1 MEAKANKTGANA
13 ESIFSEPV
21 VNALNCEFAKQTREQ
36 AVGLRRALRGV
47 PAGRGSE
54 RLRSRLKRGG
64 FATSAQ
70 HEVSNGL
77 PLLNIE
83 NQEVYMAEL
92 KYSGTYEA
100 ALETSKKIEVDILK
114 NPQKYRV
121 LTGDRP
127 TGRLHIGHYFGSLQN
142 RVRLSK
148 LGVPTM
154 ILIADYQ
161 VLTDHDAYQEISQN
175 TKQLVIDYIA
185 SGIEPS
191 DNVLIFPHSYIPEAN
206 QLMVPFLTL
215 VTNAELSR
223 NPTVKEEIQS
233 AGLKSVNAGM
243 YTYPVHQAVDILF
256 CKGNVVP
263 VGKDQLPHLEITRT
277 IARRFNE
284 KFCKDREPVFPEPQ
298 ALLSK
303 TPNILGLDGSQKMSK
318 SRGNAIFLSATED
331 ETAHLVKKAKTDSER
346 HITYDPE
353 NRPEVANLLM
363 IISLCTGEVPEKVA
377 ERIGDGGGGMLKN
390 ELTIALNETLKP
402 IRQRRA
408 ELEKNMAYI
417 QDVLHTSVKKTRE
430 IAEKT
435 LEEVRAAMNME
446 I

>member
-1 MEAKANKTGANA
+1 
-13 ESIFSEPV
+13 
-21 VNALNCEFAKQTREQ
+21 
-36 AVGLRRALRGV
+36 
-47 PAGRGSE
+47 
-54 RLRSRLKRGG
+54 
-64 FATSAQ
+64 
-70 HEVSNGL
+70 
-77 PLLNIE
+77 
-83 NQEVYMAEL
+83 MAEFESNS
-92 KYSGTYEA
+92 YDTAVEI
-100 ALETSKKIEVDILK
+100 SKKIEADIAL
-114 NPQKYRV
+114 NPAKYRV

-175 TKQLVIDYIA
+175 TKQLVIDYLA
-185 SGIEPS
+185 AGIEP
-191 DNVLIFPHSYIPEAN
+191 DENVLIYPHSYVPEAN

-215 VTNAELSR
+215 VSNAELSR
-223 NPTVKEEIQS
+223 NPTVKEEIQA

-263 VGKDQLPHLEITRT
+263 VGKDQLPHLEMTRL

-284 KFCKDREPVFPEPQ
+284 KFCKNGNPVFPEPH

-303 TPNILGLDGSQKMSK
+303 TPSIMGLDGTQKMSK
-318 SRGNAIFLSATED
+318 SRGNAIMLSATED
-331 ETAHLVKKAKTDSER
+331 ETAALIKKAKTDADR

-363 IISLCTGEVPEKVA
+363 LIALCTGDAPQTIA
-377 ERIGDGGGGMLKN
+377 ERIGDGGGGMLKKM
-390 ELTIALNETLKP
+390 LTEALNEELRPLRERRRQLETQP
-402 IRQRRA
+402 DYIRQVLLDGSQRA
-408 ELEKNMAYI
+408 
-417 QDVLHTSVKKTRE
+417 RE
-430 IAEKT
+430 IAART
-435 LEEVRAAMNME
+435 LDEVRTAMNMC